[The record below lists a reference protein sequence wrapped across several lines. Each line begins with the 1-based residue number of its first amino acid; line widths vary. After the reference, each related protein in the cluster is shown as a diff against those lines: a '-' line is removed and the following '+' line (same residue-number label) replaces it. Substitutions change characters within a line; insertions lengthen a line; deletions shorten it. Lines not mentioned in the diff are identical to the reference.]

1 MYIDRFDAGRAL
13 AAVLSTYTVTDPLV
27 LAIPRGGV
35 IVGRVL
41 ADNLGASLDVVMA
54 KKIGAPFNP
63 EYAVAAVDPDGEV
76 LQMEGGQWGSLR
88 GHIME
93 QTALRR
99 RELKQNLKVFRRG
112 RKPEPI
118 RGRSVLLVDDGL
130 ATGLTAMAAA
140 KYIRRHSP
148 KEIILA
154 VPVAPPDTLSAMRAF
169 VDDVVCPLSPR
180 VFHAVGEWYV
190 SFQEVDDQDVAAAL
204 EGTHQGEP

>member
-1 MYIDRFDAGRAL
+1 MYIDRTDAGRAL
-13 AAVLSTYTVTDPLV
+13 AAALSSHTVTDPLV

-41 ADNLGASLDVVMA
+41 ADALGASLDVVMA

-63 EYAVAAVDPDGEV
+63 EYAIAAVDPDGEV
-76 LQMEGGQWGSLR
+76 LHLEGSHWESVR

-93 QTALRR
+93 QASLRR
-99 RELKQNLKVFRRG
+99 RELKESLKAFRQG
-112 RKPEPI
+112 RKQEPI
-118 RGRSVLLVDDGL
+118 RGRSVILVDDGL

-140 KYIRRHSP
+140 KYIRRQAP

-169 VDDVVCPLSPR
+169 VDEVVCPLAPR

-190 SFQEVDDQDVAAAL
+190 SFQEVDDQDVATAL
-204 EGTHQGEP
+204 DGTRSDER

>member
-1 MYIDRFDAGRAL
+1 MYLDRIDAGRAL
-13 AAVLSTYTVTDPLV
+13 AAALSSYRFTDPLV

-41 ADNLGASLDVVMA
+41 ADAIGAALDVVMA

-76 LQMEGGQWGSLR
+76 LHLEGSQWDFLR

-93 QTALRR
+93 QASARR
-99 RELKQNLKVFRRG
+99 RELKESLKSFRRG
-112 RKPEPI
+112 RKQEPI
-118 RGRSVLLVDDGL
+118 RGRSVILVDDGL

-140 KYIRRHSP
+140 KYIRRHDP
-148 KEIILA
+148 KEIVLA
-154 VPVAPPDTLSAMRAF
+154 VPVAPPDTLSAMRAL

-190 SFQEVDDQDVAAAL
+190 SFQQVDDQDVIAAL
-204 EGTHQGEP
+204 EDTNPGGR

>member
-1 MYIDRFDAGRAL
+1 MYLDRIDAGRAL
-13 AAVLSTYTVTDPLV
+13 AAALSSYTFTDPLV

-41 ADNLGASLDVVMA
+41 ADALGASFDVVMA

-76 LQMEGGQWGSLR
+76 LHLEGSQWDFLR

-93 QTALRR
+93 QASARR
-99 RELKQNLKVFRRG
+99 RELKESLKAFRRG
-112 RKPEPI
+112 RKQEPI
-118 RGRSVLLVDDGL
+118 GGRSVILVDDGL

-140 KYIRRHSP
+140 KYVRRQDP

-154 VPVAPPDTLSAMRAF
+154 VPVAPPDTLSAMRSF
-169 VDDVVCPLSPR
+169 VDHVVCPLSPR

-190 SFQEVDDQDVAAAL
+190 SFQQVDDQDVIAAL
-204 EGTHQGEP
+204 EGMHPGGR